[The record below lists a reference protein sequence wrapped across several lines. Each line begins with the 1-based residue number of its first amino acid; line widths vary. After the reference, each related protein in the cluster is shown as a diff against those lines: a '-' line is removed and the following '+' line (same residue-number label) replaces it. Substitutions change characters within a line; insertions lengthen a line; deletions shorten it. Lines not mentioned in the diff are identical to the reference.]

1 MSYFNNN
8 RISTM
13 TNINILEMV
22 KFLELFPDGASVWI
36 FISSVDDRLVCA
48 LYVT

>member
-22 KFLELFPDGASVWI
+22 KFLELFPDGASVGYLFQVLMIDWC
-36 FISSVDDRLVCA
+36 VHCM
-48 LYVT
+48 